1 MLAARN
7 FKSIFRLVFL
17 TIFTTYSILYTLS
30 YVNNLQPSRVLPR
43 PSPYMNHYRG
53 SQAINQSVTE
63 VTPKEITNVNNR
75 TSHVRPTSGHD
86 GDLVSNVTAMSV
98 AFKLLPTDSED
109 IIREAIPSDA
119 LKLTPPDQSG
129 GNNYNDTSLNS
140 EIPVDSGSRLKSEA
154 EAFYDDYAD
163 LDVTPSSGRS
173 GSDATEDDLEVDFS
187 AFDSYQDQEQNP
199 DWPVTLEFTNAS
211 ALRRIDYDKYST
223 KDRGFLQSRLDVFE
237 ERAALVGKVCKQ
249 QPASLHTPSGANH
262 LVWDTKHSP
271 SIVWCPNYKVA
282 STTMMMS
289 FLRISSKSKKV
300 QKKKKRVKQS
310 DVRRIY
316 WAPKSGEE
324 KATVLRESVR
334 VIIVRHPFTRILSAY
349 RDKMTKMRPGPP
361 KFHFR
366 KMQKDIIAKYRPADS
381 SVVSPFPTFP
391 EFVSYIID
399 ATRSLTSTTDWKE
412 KTKCWTAYWAHCNVC
427 TTDYNVIMKL
437 ETLDDD
443 KRFLVTLS
451 DLDELKEKSPE
462 DWLHLRNAT
471 SHDLAPKYY
480 SQLTRDQ
487 ILALYDSYKLDFELF
502 DYHIDEYLSLV

>member
-1 MLAARN
+1 MLAVRN

-17 TIFTTYSILYTLS
+17 TIFTTYTILYTLS
-30 YVNNLQPSRVLPR
+30 YVNTLQPRQVLPR
-43 PSPYMNHYRG
+43 PSPYMSHYRG
-53 SQAINQSVTE
+53 NLAGNQSVIE
-63 VTPKEITNVNNR
+63 VTPEDNMADAKR
-75 TSHVRPTSGHD
+75 TSEV
-86 GDLVSNVTAMSV
+86 GDLVSNVTAKSMTFQPS
-98 AFKLLPTDSED
+98 PTGSED
-109 IIREAIPSDA
+109 IIREAIPSDK
-119 LKLTPPDQSG
+119 LKLPSADQSG
-129 GNNYNDTSLNS
+129 GINDNNTSLDS
-140 EIPVDSGSRLKSEA
+140 EEIPVETGSRLESAA
-154 EAFYDDYAD
+154 EAFYDAYAD
-163 LDVTPSSGRS
+163 LDVTSGY
-173 GSDATEDDLEVDFS
+173 DAAEDDLEDDYG
-187 AFDSYQDQEQNP
+187 AFDSYHDQEPNS
-199 DWPVTLEFTNAS
+199 DWPITLEFTNAS
-211 ALRRIDYDKYST
+211 ALRQIDYDKYSAN
-223 KDRGFLQSRLDVFE
+223 DREFLKSRLDVFE
-237 ERAALVGKVCKQ
+237 ERAALVGKVCKL
-249 QPASLHTPSGANH
+249 QPTSLHAPSGANH
-262 LVWDTKHSP
+262 LVWDTKHRP

-289 FLRISSKSKKV
+289 FLRISPNSKRV
-300 QKKKKRVKQS
+300 QKKKTKRVKQS

-324 KATVLRESVR
+324 KAEVLRKSAR

-349 RDKMTKMRPGPP
+349 RDKMTKMKPGPR

-366 KMQKDIIAKYRPADS
+366 RMQKDIMARYRPTNS
-381 SVVSPFPTFP
+381 SVDSPFPTFP

-399 ATRSLTSTTDWKE
+399 ATRSLRSSTDWRE

-487 ILALYDSYKLDFELF
+487 ILGLYNSYKLDFELF
-502 DYHIDEYLSLV
+502 DYHIDDYLSLV